1 MISRNGGNPWM
12 MRNDT
17 APAGT
22 RVLLVEDDAELRG
35 LLAGELAAEGFPVDH
50 AGSVAEAR
58 RVLSRAPIGVVVL
71 DVQLPDG
78 SGFAVASYLRKQRP
92 ATGII
97 MLSRLSDPA
106 WQVAG
111 LDVGADVYL
120 PKPLDGEV
128 LCAAVR
134 SLARRLAVGP
144 VSQGR
149 VDDASWTLGQEGW
162 QLVAPDGC
170 AIPLGSGERTL
181 LQALC
186 ATPGRAISREALLAV
201 LATAAGEP
209 FSSHRLDMLAHR
221 LRRKVE
227 QAGLPPLPLKAIRG
241 QGMVLLQAEACMAPV
256 QAAPARA
263 GATDGA

>member
-1 MISRNGGNPWM
+1 
-12 MRNDT
+12 MREDM
-17 APAGT
+17 APADT

-35 LLAGELAAEGFPVDH
+35 LLAGALAAEGFQVDH

-134 SLARRLAVGP
+134 SLARRLAVDPGSHGQANEVP
-144 VSQGR
+144 
-149 VDDASWTLGQEGW
+149 WTLGDEGW
-162 QLVAPDGC
+162 RLVAPDGR

-186 ATPGRAISREALLAV
+186 ATPGRAVSRDTLLAA
-201 LATAAGEP
+201 LASAAGEP
-209 FSSHRLDMLAHR
+209 FSSHRLDMLVHR
-221 LRRKVE
+221 LRRKAA

-241 QGMVLLQAEACMAPV
+241 RGLVLLHGEAGAAPA

-263 GATDGA
+263 GASDGA